1 MRLEQAAAADT
12 SPQDA
17 AVGQAEGGQWRYL
30 ASDGEWQ
37 WVPDDKDANERSQV
51 ADVLDLP
58 ELLSQSHLAQR
69 RTEGLRKLDSL
80 THAYKT
86 ELIKMIMDVEALRI
100 DNQVIPKPSS
110 PPGLLDLAE
119 GIRNAWQDYL
129 DGKKAELETLTV
141 DDVRQE
147 AVERDLDPES
157 VNWLRGR
164 IGELVPTL
172 VELLRDLPDGKERV
186 RALSTV
192 KHIVR

>member
-12 SPQDA
+12 SQQDA

-51 ADVLDLP
+51 ADILDLP

-100 DNQVIPKPSS
+100 DNQVIPKPSCF
-110 PPGLLDLAE
+110 PGPA
-119 GIRNAWQDYL
+119 R
-129 DGKKAELETLTV
+129 
-141 DDVRQE
+141 
-147 AVERDLDPES
+147 S
-157 VNWLRGR
+157 
-164 IGELVPTL
+164 
-172 VELLRDLPDGKERV
+172 
-186 RALSTV
+186 S
-192 KHIVR
+192 